1 MITVE
6 RFINE
11 LMTSNCYIVA
21 DETSKHC
28 ICIDP
33 ASEKS
38 LREIEHIESNGLTL
52 DYIILTHE
60 HTDHNW
66 GVNSLREHFPDSKLV
81 CSELCNKYVKKTNR
95 VYFLFYYDDSDYC
108 YEIAPAD
115 ILISNQKDVISWNG
129 HDIKFILTPGHSY
142 GSMCIDIDGMVF
154 TGDTIM
160 PFKPYFNGRDSNED
174 DWKQSI
180 KRIKEVYPEDSVI
193 YPGHGDCLT
202 IGNWNKVYDVFCQT
216 QSCCKRTRVLCQK

>member
-6 RFINE
+6 RFVNE

-21 DETSKHC
+21 DEASKHC

-38 LREIEHIESNGLTL
+38 LREIEYIESNGLTL

-66 GVNSLREHFPDSKLV
+66 GVNALREHFNNSKLL
-81 CSELCNKYVKKTNR
+81 CSEECSKHVKRTNR
-95 VYFLFYYDDSDYC
+95 AYFLLYYDDPYYR

-115 ILISNQKDVISWNG
+115 KFVGDGECIEWYG
-129 HDIKFILTPGHSY
+129 HQLKFVFTPGHSY
-142 GSMCIDIDGMVF
+142 GSVCVDIDGKLF

-160 PFKPYFNGRDSNED
+160 PYKPYFNGRDSNEE
-174 DWKQSI
+174 DWKLSI
-180 KRIKEVYPEDSVI
+180 KKIKKTYSLETIVF
-193 YPGHGDCLT
+193 PGHGETLKFED
-202 IGNWNKVYDVFCQT
+202 WNIKYNI
-216 QSCCKRTRVLCQK
+216 

>member
-1 MITVE
+1 MLKIE
-6 RFINE
+6 RFVNE

-21 DETSKHC
+21 DEASKHC

-38 LREIEHIESNGLTL
+38 LREIEYIESNRLSL

-66 GVNSLREHFPDSKLV
+66 GVNSLREHFPDCKLV
-81 CSELCNKYVKKTNR
+81 CSEPCNKYVKKTNR
-95 VYFLFYYDDSDYC
+95 AYFLFYYDDPDYR

-115 ILISNQKDVISWNG
+115 ILISNHEETITWIG
-129 HDIKFILTPGHSY
+129 HEIKFILTPGHSY
-142 GSMCIDIDGMVF
+142 GSMCIEVGGMLF

-160 PFKPYFNGRDSNED
+160 PYKPYFNGRDSNQED
-174 DWKQSI
+174 WELSI
-180 KRIKEVYPEDSVI
+180 KSIKETYSSEIII
-193 YPGHGDCLT
+193 YPGHGENLSLEE
-202 IGNWNKVYDVFCQT
+202 WSNKIF
-216 QSCCKRTRVLCQK
+216 